1 MTITTPA
8 QPTTAPAADDI
19 RLDVISMTEWRVS
32 DRRFASSDSRSV
44 IGFIERRGFD
54 YEVISVIQPGAAR
67 AFGSLATATLSFSE

>member
-8 QPTTAPAADDI
+8 PSSAPTAHDI

-32 DRRFASSDSRSV
+32 DRRFHSSDSRCV

-54 YEVISVIQPGAAR
+54 YEVISVLQPGAAR
-67 AFGSLATATLSFSE
+67 TFGSLATATLSFSE